1 MTSTLH
7 KWLLVTCY
15 NYCQKEQMHLININD
30 RIITR
35 IFLIIPFLLSKVFK
49 IVNDKQTTNELN
61 MSIFLSK

>member
-15 NYCQKEQMHLININD
+15 NYYQKEQMHLININD

-35 IFLIIPFLLSKVFK
+35 IFLIIPFLFSKVFK

-61 MSIFLSK
+61 MSIFLSQ